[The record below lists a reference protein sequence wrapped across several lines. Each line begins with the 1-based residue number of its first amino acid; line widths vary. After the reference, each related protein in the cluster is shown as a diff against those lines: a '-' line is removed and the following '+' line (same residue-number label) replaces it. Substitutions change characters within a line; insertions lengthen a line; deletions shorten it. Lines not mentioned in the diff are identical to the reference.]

1 MISYSEKLYLKKKLN
16 YSENSNFIIMNL
28 LNHVE
33 NSDEKSKK
41 FRLGIKNKKKT
52 YIVIQGL
59 LPIFIMS
66 DN

>member
-33 NSDEKSKK
+33 NSDEKGKK
-41 FRLGIKNKKKT
+41 FVRN
-52 YIVIQGL
+52 
-59 LPIFIMS
+59 
-66 DN
+66 